1 MIHHCDVV
9 ATPRRVTVIRTVPAP
24 ARHSAGRAWLSL
36 LSALGLLLTI
46 AVSLG
51 AQGSPKPDSAKLVP
65 TTRSIAWTSDRR
77 TFAVG
82 DIIKVLVDEYA
93 MAEANKDNSN
103 SASRRRSMNVGIAPP
118 KLGAASGALGDI
130 KGSVESGD
138 AGVSTQRGNATRDT
152 RYSAEIP
159 VRVVAITPEGLLQV
173 KGTKL
178 IDVDKNKQSLM
189 LSGFIR
195 PLDINSRDMIRSDAI
210 ADVQLSY
217 QSKGS
222 LGKPKNGIIT
232 KLLGIFWP

>member
-9 ATPRRVTVIRTVPAP
+9 ATPRRVTVIPAVPAP
-24 ARHSAGRAWLSL
+24 EQRGAGKAWVSV
-36 LSALGLLLTI
+36 LSALGLLISL

-51 AQGSPKPDSAKLVP
+51 AQGGPRSDSTAKVP
-65 TTRSIAWTSDRR
+65 TRSIAWTSDRR

-82 DIIKVLVDEYA
+82 DIIKVIVDEYA
-93 MAEANKDNSN
+93 MAEANKDNSS
-103 SASRRRSMNVGIAPP
+103 SASRRRSMNVGIKPP
-118 KLGAASGALGDI
+118 KLGTASGAIGDI
-130 KGSVESGD
+130 QGSVESGD
-138 AGVSTQRGNATRDT
+138 AGTSKQRGNATRDT
-152 RYSAEIP
+152 RYAAEIP
-159 VRVVAITPEGLLQV
+159 VRVLAVTPEGLLQV

-178 IDVDKNKQSLM
+178 IDVDKNKQTLM

-195 PLDINSRDMIRSDAI
+195 PLDVSSQDMIGSDAI

-232 KLLGIFWP
+232 KLLGLFWP